1 MCNLLL
7 CFYLAGEV
15 EIQCVCPQS
24 FFRDAHIYT
33 CIYVHNIC
41 TQYMCTDTP
50 TLTHKLYIHNS
61 THLYTCVYAHT
72 HLCEHIVMCS
82 HTIHMH
88 ACIHMY
94 THIHAH
100 TQAHNLCRKSS
111 TGYNTS
117 KSPALVQ
124 TLDSYFKSLRH
135 LVFPQ
140 AEKREV
146 SSKVAGSALGGF
158 D

>member
-1 MCNLLL
+1 MCMPSKFLQR
-7 CFYLAGEV
+7 CT
-15 EIQCVCPQS
+15 
-24 FFRDAHIYT
+24 HIYM
-33 CIYVHNIC
+33 HIC
-41 TQYMCTDTP
+41 SQHMHTIHVYRY
-50 TLTHKLYIHNS
+50 THKLYIHNS

-72 HLCEHIVMCS
+72 HLCEHIAMCS

-140 AEKREV
+140 AEKRDV
-146 SSKVAGSALGGF
+146 SSTVAGSALGGF